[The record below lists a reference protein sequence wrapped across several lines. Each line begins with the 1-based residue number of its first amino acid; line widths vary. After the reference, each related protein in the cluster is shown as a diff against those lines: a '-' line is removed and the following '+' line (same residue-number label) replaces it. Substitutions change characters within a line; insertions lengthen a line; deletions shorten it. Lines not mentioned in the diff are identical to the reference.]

1 MEAIIE
7 LIWVNGAARE
17 TGAIKKDKFY
27 LFYGAVELRE
37 KLAQPEEATQ
47 LSPFQPASAINSLR
61 EKLAHWNWF
70 ALAEM
75 KENAGELIKINII
88 TVNPTL

>member
-1 MEAIIE
+1 MDWRWSEKHI
-7 LIWVNGAARE
+7 
-17 TGAIKKDKFY
+17 TFYPAIKKDKFY

-61 EKLAHWNWF
+61 EKLAH
-70 ALAEM
+70 
-75 KENAGELIKINII
+75 
-88 TVNPTL
+88 